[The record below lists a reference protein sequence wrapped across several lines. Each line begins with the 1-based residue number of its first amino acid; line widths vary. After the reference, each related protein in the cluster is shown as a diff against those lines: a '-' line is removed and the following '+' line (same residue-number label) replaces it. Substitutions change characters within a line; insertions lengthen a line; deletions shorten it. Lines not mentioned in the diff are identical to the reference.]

1 MKRVARALRRSARA
15 VAPPEAASLYSPS
28 TTAAD
33 RAGGGESAFA
43 RGLSPGRASRPEAVA
58 GRSGSRAGRLP
69 R

>member
-43 RGLSPGRASRPEAVA
+43 RGLVARASEPT
-58 GRSGSRAGRLP
+58 GGGSREVGESSKRLP